1 MDMSVSLVKGQ
12 KINLSKEVAGLKKVV
27 VGLGWDAAKQGLF
40 GHKPNID
47 CDASAIILGKGNKY
61 RGVVYYGDRSAED
74 GCVYHHGDNLTG
86 DGAGDDEQITVNLD
100 KMPEGVEKVVFVVNI
115 YACTSRKQD
124 FGLIENAYVRVVDAD
139 TGEELMR
146 FDLSEDFSTET
157 ALVVAEIYRH
167 NGEWRFK
174 AVGSGYSGGLKSLCN
189 QYGIDAE

>member
-1 MDMSVSLVKGQ
+1 MHFRSDRNPVFWTCRHRYSQQTQLFPRLLASCQ

-100 KMPEGVEKVVFVVNI
+100 KMPEDVQ
-115 YACTSRKQD
+115 A
-124 FGLIENAYVRVVDAD
+124 
-139 TGEELMR
+139 
-146 FDLSEDFSTET
+146 
-157 ALVVAEIYRH
+157 
-167 NGEWRFK
+167 
-174 AVGSGYSGGLKSLCN
+174 
-189 QYGIDAE
+189 